1 LSPVQRETDEILGM
15 VVFAVVLVMI
25 FILILG
31 AIYYFGVQRSKP
43 AETVVIPEAET
54 ATSLSPARG
63 SRAPGPGSMKPRTCM
78 LVPVASGP

>member
-1 LSPVQRETDEILGM
+1 MSPVQRETDEILGM

-43 AETVVIPEAET
+43 AETVVIPEPET
-54 ATSLSPARG
+54 ATP
-63 SRAPGPGSMKPRTCM
+63 
-78 LVPVASGP
+78 